1 MLTVLNVAYPLAQVT
16 PATAGGAEQVLSQLD
31 RALVQRGMRSLV
43 VAAAGSSVAGA
54 LVSIPITAGRITDES
69 VAAAQGATAN
79 AIDKAL
85 SENDVDVVHLHG
97 IDFDAYAPA
106 SDVSMLA
113 TLHLPPEWYAKD
125 VFTRPDLHMHCVSES
140 QQQRCPKA
148 PHLLPPIPNGVDVN
162 FYRPMGAKHDYLF
175 AMGRICP
182 EKGLHHAADAARL
195 ACLPI
200 LIAGELYLYESH
212 ERYYWQELDSR
223 LRQGAKFIGPVGP
236 ERKRRLLAGARCVL
250 IPSTAPETSS
260 LVAMEAA
267 ACGTPVIAFRSGA
280 LTEIV
285 QHGDTGFLVDDVD
298 SMAEAIRRIG
308 VIDPRRCREYA
319 VRHFDLR
326 LTVEKYIAT
335 YERLA

>member
-16 PATAGGAEQVLSQLD
+16 PSTAGGAEQVLSQLD
-31 RALVQRGMRSLV
+31 RALVQRRMRSVV
-43 VAAAGSSVAGA
+43 VAAAGSSVAGD
-54 LVSIPITAGRITDES
+54 LVSIPLMKGRMTDEA
-69 VAAAQGATAN
+69 VASAQCATAT
-79 AIDKAL
+79 AIHKAL

-97 IDFDAYAPA
+97 IDFNAYAPA
-106 SDVSMLA
+106 SGVPVLA

-125 VFTRPDLHMHCVSES
+125 VFTRPDLHMHCVSKS
-140 QQQRCPKA
+140 QQQRCPRT
-148 PHLLPPIPNGVDVN
+148 PHLLPPIRNGIDVD
-162 FYRPMGAKHDYLF
+162 FYRPMGAKHDYVF

-195 ACLPI
+195 AGLPI
-200 LIAGELYLYESH
+200 LIAGELYLYDSH

-250 IPSTAPETSS
+250 IPSNAPETSS

-285 QHGDTGFLVDDVD
+285 QHGDTGFLVDTVD
-298 SMAEAIRRIG
+298 SMAEAIRRIDA
-308 VIDPRRCREYA
+308 IDPRRCREYA
-319 VRHFDLR
+319 LHHFDLGR
-326 LTVEKYIAT
+326 TVEKYIET